1 MDIRWL
7 WTLGVISCLLL
18 DMRAASSQDAL
29 VYSVPGRSAAAASVF
44 VELVPLSPARART
57 RRYLAG
63 EESAS
68 AEQSSGAGGS
78 GSGGGG
84 GGGPRYENP
93 LSGAEGEAGR
103 YKTTAASA
111 PAGPAPTA
119 ANVTEMGN
127 ATGNVTTTLAT
138 SATDLSSSTVPSGAP
153 PAPTVATAVS
163 GVRSGDGGAT
173 SARSPVPTAILPT
186 QTSTATA
193 AAAAGAAGRPVPATG
208 GQPPRDISGTV
219 TETEAATSADDSND
233 PDRYPQI
240 FTNQTFKSHNI
251 SRTDEDHHLYY
262 NSTTVTDA
270 ALAHKLWM
278 ELANRK
284 EVHVNPMLSQSHRRA
299 STVQLSFDFPFY
311 GHPVRNVTVAT
322 GGFVYMG
329 DFIHSWLAA
338 TQYVAPLMANFDTSI
353 SDQSFVKYLDNG
365 TAFTVQWEN
374 VHLQDRAE
382 VGGFSFQLTLHR
394 SGDIVFV
401 YRDVPLPVEEIADY
415 HHPVKV
421 GISDAYIIDRN
432 VFFVRRKTIYE
443 YHRVAFNHED
453 IQNGTVIVLSALP
466 TCRSA
471 PDCVTCLTG
480 VQNFQ
485 CQWCKGMCSDGMDR
499 RRQEWLQH
507 SCDKQGLASVEQC
520 PPPAT
525 RDQHALPTLQ
535 PVSRPHA
542 GGGGGGVEAA
552 VHASQSEAAHSEPQ
566 RTDGGLHVNG
576 SPSSSSVSV
585 SGVVAILS
593 VVTLVC
599 ATGVWILYAY
609 RNPHTASG
617 QFLIRYRP
625 SQWSW
630 RRGEARYTAA
640 TIHM

>member
-18 DMRAASSQDAL
+18 DVRAASSQ
-29 VYSVPGRSAAAASVF
+29 
-44 VELVPLSPARART
+44 
-57 RRYLAG
+57 
-63 EESAS
+63 
-68 AEQSSGAGGS
+68 
-78 GSGGGG
+78 
-84 GGGPRYENP
+84 
-93 LSGAEGEAGR
+93 
-103 YKTTAASA
+103 
-111 PAGPAPTA
+111 AGPAPTA

-138 SATDLSSSTVPSGAP
+138 SATDPSGSTVPSGAP

-163 GVRSGDGGAT
+163 GARSGDGGAT
-173 SARSPVPTAILPT
+173 SAQSPAPTAILPT

-353 SDQSFVKYLDNG
+353 SDHSFVKYLDNG

-453 IQNGTVIVLSALP
+453 VQNGTVIVLSALP

-535 PVSRPHA
+535 PVSEPHA
-542 GGGGGGVEAA
+542 GGEDGGVEAA

-566 RTDGGLHVNG
+566 RTDGGLHMNG

>member
-29 VYSVPGRSAAAASVF
+29 AYSVPGRSAAAASVF
-44 VELVPLSPARART
+44 VELVPLSPARTRT

-68 AEQSSGAGGS
+68 AELS
-78 GSGGGG
+78 SGGGGSG

-127 ATGNVTTTLAT
+127 AMGNVTTTLAT
-138 SATDLSSSTVPSGAP
+138 SATNLSSSTVPSGAP

-163 GVRSGDGGAT
+163 GARSGDGGVT
-173 SARSPVPTAILPT
+173 SAQSPVPTAILPT

-193 AAAAGAAGRPVPATG
+193 AAAAGAAGHPVPATG

-284 EVHVNPMLSQSHRRA
+284 EVHINPMLSQSHRRA

-353 SDQSFVKYLDNG
+353 SDHSFVKYLDNG

-382 VGGFSFQLTLHR
+382 AGGFSFQLTLHR

-535 PVSRPHA
+535 PVSQPHA
-542 GGGGGGVEAA
+542 GGGDGGVEAA

-566 RTDGGLHVNG
+566 RTDGGLHMNG